1 MRLAGKRAFVS
12 GAGGGIGQAAALKF
26 AREGARVI
34 AADIRRD
41 AAIAPARKITEMAR
55 RWPSPA
61 T

>member
-12 GAGGGIGQAAALKF
+12 GAGGGIGEAAALRF

-41 AAIAPARKITEMAR
+41 AASSITSR
-55 RWPSPA
+55 
-61 T
+61 